1 MNTGKDITSFITS
14 MSSRLLKIM
23 IGWCINKMLNILK
36 VAGLFQSVPSFTSR
50 QDKNIPQ
57 YQAVPTQTNMM
68 SDFFSGRS
76 SNNQGSSKKDVKKGA
91 SGLEDKEA
99 NKKGNNKKD
108 DNDDNN
114 SGGLLEPI
122 I

>member
-1 MNTGKDITSFITS
+1 MNTGNDITSLITS
-14 MSSRLLKIM
+14 MLNGLLKIL
-23 IGWCINKMLNILK
+23 IGWCNNKMLNILK
-36 VAGLFQSVPSFTSR
+36 VAGLFQSVPSFNSL
-50 QDKNIPQ
+50 QDKSTLPQ
-57 YQAVPTQTNMM
+57 QALPTQTNMM

-76 SNNQGSSKKDVKKGA
+76 PNSQGSSRKDVKKGA
-91 SGLEDKEA
+91 SGLENKDT